1 LPVTGCTTWQCTA
14 TTAATATT
22 ATTATA
28 TASTAAPVKFRR
40 GSFVFP
46 LVVAYA
52 TAAYPADDT
61 APDAVSCENMNKREG
76 RTLKKKI

>member
-1 LPVTGCTTWQCTA
+1 LSVTGCTARQCTA

-28 TASTAAPVKFRR
+28 TASAAAPVKFRR

-52 TAAYPADDT
+52 AAAYPADDT
-61 APDAVSCENMNKREG
+61 APDVSCENMNKREG